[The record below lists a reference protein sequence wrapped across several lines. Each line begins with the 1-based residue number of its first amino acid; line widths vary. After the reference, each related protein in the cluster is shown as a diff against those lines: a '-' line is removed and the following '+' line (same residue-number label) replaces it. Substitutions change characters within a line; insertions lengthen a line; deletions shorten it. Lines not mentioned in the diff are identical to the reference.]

1 MCAVDTRNLCRNC
14 MNGMIVNGVCTSC
27 GKRQLAETQRPG
39 GALPLGYPLHR
50 QYEIGRVLGSGGFG
64 ITYMAWDRK
73 AERRVAVKELFPCK
87 DVTRAG
93 QNPQVKAVPGQEE
106 YYGHLRQRFLEEARL
121 LYEFRESPEIV
132 SVFHLF
138 SENNTAYYAMEYI
151 DGMDLKRY
159 LAGTGRLGWP
169 QLAVYVKPVMRAL
182 AVLHSKN
189 MIHRDI
195 SPDNIYLTRDGRV
208 KLIDFGSVR
217 CYSSHQG
224 LTTLLKHNFAPLEQ
238 YREDGRQGPW
248 TDIYALSVTI
258 YYALAGVLPPKAP
271 DRVLHDAVRPISG
284 LCPDVPAHVAR
295 AIHKGM
301 AVLPQNRFQ
310 NVREMA
316 EALFPGENLLQR
328 PQAQALAAGRAGQ
341 PQVSKRPG
349 ALLGRLE
356 GIQGQ
361 YRGRQLEVPAGQTVH
376 MGRDR
381 NCRVPYPP
389 NSPGISRL
397 QCSLALDRQGRL
409 CIRDENSTY
418 GTYVNQIRLRAQ
430 TWYTLLPGNVISFA
444 QEKFRVL

>member
-27 GKRQLAETQRPG
+27 GKKQLAEAQRLG
-39 GALPLGYPLHR
+39 YALPLGYLLHR
-50 QYEIGRVLGSGGFG
+50 QYEIGRVLGNGGFG

-87 DVTRAG
+87 DVTRTA
-93 QNPQVKAVPGQEE
+93 QNPQVRAVPGQEE
-106 YYGHLRQRFLEEARL
+106 YCEHLKQRFLEEARL
-121 LYEFRESPEIV
+121 LYEFRENPEIA

-159 LAGTGRLGWP
+159 LAGTGRLHWA
-169 QLAVYVKPVMRAL
+169 QLSAYVRPVMRAL
-182 AVLHSKN
+182 AALHGKN

-195 SPDNIYLTRDGRV
+195 SPDNIYLAKDGRV

-238 YREDGRQGPW
+238 YREDGKQGPW

-271 DRVLHDAVRPISG
+271 DRALYDAVHPIAE
-284 LCPDVPAHVAR
+284 LCRDIPGHVAQAVR
-295 AIHKGM
+295 KGM
-301 AVLPQNRFQ
+301 AVLPQDRFQ
-310 NVREMA
+310 DIREMA
-316 EALFPGENLLQR
+316 EELFPGEPLLQR
-328 PQAQALAAGRAGQ
+328 MQGQPTGAGRAGRL
-341 PQVSKRPG
+341 P
-349 ALLGRLE
+349 GRLA
-356 GIQGQ
+356 GIQGIQ
-361 YRGRQLEVPAGQTVH
+361 GRYRGKRFEVAAGQTVRA
-376 MGRDR
+376 GRDR
-381 NCRVPYPP
+381 SCGILYPP

-409 CIRDENSTY
+409 CIRDEASTY
-418 GTYVNQIRLRAQ
+418 GTYVNQTRLRAQ
-430 TWYTLLPGNVISFA
+430 IWYTLSPGNVISFA
-444 QEKFRVL
+444 QEKFQVL